1 MTTNLTGNDFKKA
14 MHVTSHSTLA
24 RPVIRCGQLTDFDDA
39 DLTAVRAAFAAA
51 TPYAMGQEWRA
62 ELEHDFAPGQVRVGW
77 RLDELLVFAEL
88 TDRDIFSHATGD
100 NQRMWELGDT
110 FEMFL
115 RPSWQTDY
123 FELHVTPNNHRL
135 QLRIPSFEALRRAQT
150 AGEFGAFHLPLNSF
164 HSRTWVQPENQK
176 WFVFAAVPAQKVC
189 GQDQLLPGSRWHFS
203 FSRYDYTRGDAEP
216 VISSTSPHAVAS
228 FHRQEEWGELTF
240 VNSNS

>member
-1 MTTNLTGNDFKKA
+1 MTINLTGNDFKKA
-14 MHVTSHSTLA
+14 MLATLHSSMA
-24 RPVIRCGQLTDFDDA
+24 RPVIRCGQLPDFDDA
-39 DLTAVRAAFAAA
+39 DLAAVRAAFALA
-51 TPYAMGQEWRA
+51 TPCAMGQEWRA

-110 FEMFL
+110 FEIFL
-115 RPSWQTDY
+115 RPTGQTEY
-123 FELHVTPNNHRL
+123 FELHVTPKNHRL
-135 QLRIPSFEALRRAQT
+135 QLKITSFEALRRAQT
-150 AGEFGAFHLPLNSF
+150 AEEFAAFLLPANSF

-176 WFVFAAVPAQKVC
+176 WFVFAAVPARMVC
-189 GQDQLLPGSRWHFS
+189 DQAQLIPGTRWHFS
-203 FSRYDYTRGDAEP
+203 FSRYDYRRGDAEP
-216 VISSTSPHAVAS
+216 VISSTSPHPVAN

>member
-14 MHVTSHSTLA
+14 MLVTSHSSMV
-24 RPVIRCGQLTDFDDA
+24 RPIIRCGQLPDFDDA
-39 DLTAVRAAFAAA
+39 DLAAVRAAFASA
-51 TPYAMGQEWRA
+51 TPCAMGQEWRV

-115 RPSWQTDY
+115 RPSSQTEY
-123 FELHVTPNNHRL
+123 CELHVTPNNHRL
-135 QLRIPSFEALRRAQT
+135 QLCFPDATALERLRASGRIDEFVLPS
-150 AGEFGAFHLPLNSF
+150 GVF

-176 WFVFAAVPAQKVC
+176 WFVFAAVPARMVC
-189 GQDQLLPGSRWHFS
+189 DQAQLISGARWHFS
-203 FSRYDYTRGDAEP
+203 FSRYDYRRGDAEP
-216 VISSTSPHAVAS
+216 VISSTSPHPVAS

>member
-1 MTTNLTGNDFKKA
+1 MTTNPTGNDIKTA
-14 MHVTSHSTLA
+14 MHSTSHSNLV
-24 RPVIRCGQLTDFDDA
+24 RLIIRCGQLPDFDDA
-39 DLTAVRAAFAAA
+39 DLAAVRTAFAAA
-51 TPYAMGQEWRA
+51 TPCAMGQEWRA
-62 ELEHDFAPGQVRVGW
+62 ELEQDFLPAQVRVGW

-100 NQRMWELGDT
+100 NERMWELGDT

-115 RPSWQTDY
+115 RPSWQTEY

-150 AGEFGAFHLPLNSF
+150 AEEFAAFHLPANSF

-176 WFVFAAVPAQKVC
+176 WFVFAAVPARMVC
-189 GQDQLLPGSRWHFS
+189 GQAQLIPETRLHFS

-228 FHRQEEWGELTF
+228 FHRQEEWGELTI